1 MMKRMRALFTPGIR
15 LQITL
20 WYTCVFAILLLLVS
34 VVSYVNASSS
44 LNANVDS
51 TLAARAREIAA
62 GITDYNGKIFIED
75 ISGSLPGLAA
85 STPGANASSHVGS
98 DDGPGD
104 DGPSDDSRENAA
116 IQAPIVNTGTL
127 VRILDSGGT
136 LIYTSLA
143 ARKLP
148 ALPGAAGQAL
158 SGMAWYETV
167 TASGGQSVRLYNLP
181 LTHNGQVFGLVEV
194 GSSLASINDTLH
206 SVLFGW
212 VGIVPIA
219 LLLGALGSLFL
230 AARAFIPVSRLTRI
244 ARQVEAGDLRQR
256 VPVPRP
262 HDEVRELALTLN
274 DMIASLEGAFARQNR
289 FVADASHELRTP
301 VAAIRSMTDVA
312 LLNEKSPAEY
322 TSVLWGINAEAER
335 LGRLIG
341 DLLTLARADEVRVPL
356 ARGPLRL
363 DTMAMDVASVSSVLA
378 EERGIDLRV
387 ETAGPVVVLGDGD
400 RILQAVL
407 NLVHNA
413 LTYTPANS
421 RGLVTLRVWSEGDAA
436 LLSVTDTGIGIDSD
450 HLPHIFERFYRADRA
465 RAHSFSGSGL
475 GLAIVDWIVSA
486 HGGTVSVNS
495 RVGAGSTF
503 SVRLPLASEVGG
515 TLLPRRIQAGGKN
528 GTF

>member
-1 MMKRMRALFTPGIR
+1 MKRIRALFTPGIR

-20 WYTCVFAILLLLVS
+20 WYTCVFALLLLLVS
-34 VVSYVNASSS
+34 VVSYVTASSS
-44 LNANVDS
+44 LNANVDA
-51 TLAARAREIAA
+51 TLVLHARQIAA
-62 GITDYNGKIFIED
+62 GINEYNGKIYIED
-75 ISGSLPGLAA
+75 ISGSLPGLA
-85 STPGANASSHVGS
+85 STPGPNATPSSES
-98 DDGPGD
+98 DDHGDNGPD
-104 DGPSDDSRENAA
+104 DDSRENAGILA
-116 IQAPIVNTGTL
+116 SIVNTGTL
-127 VRILDSGGT
+127 VRVLDTSGN
-136 LIYTSLA
+136 LVYTSLA

-148 ALPGAAGQAL
+148 ALPGATGGAL
-158 SGMAWYETV
+158 SGKAWYETV

-181 LTHNGQVFGLVEV
+181 LSQGGRVFGLVEV
-194 GSSLASINDTLH
+194 GTSLTTIDATLH
-206 SVLFGW
+206 SMLFGW

-219 LLLGALGSLFL
+219 LFLGALGSLFL
-230 AARAFIPVSRLTRI
+230 AARAFVPVSRLTRI

-256 VPVPRP
+256 VPVPRAR
-262 HDEVRELALTLN
+262 DEVRELALTLN
-274 DMIASLEGAFARQNR
+274 DMIASLESAFARQHR

-312 LLNEKSPAEY
+312 LLKEKSPAEY

-341 DLLTLARADEVRVPL
+341 DLLTLARADEVHVPL
-356 ARGPLRL
+356 ARAPLRL

-378 EERGIDLRV
+378 EERGIELRV

-400 RILQAVL
+400 RILQAAL

-436 LLSVTDTGIGIDSD
+436 HFCVTDTGIGIDSD
-450 HLPHIFERFYRADRA
+450 HLPHIFERFYRADPA

-475 GLAIVDWIVSA
+475 GLAIVDWVVSA

-495 RVGAGSTF
+495 RIGAGSTF
-503 SVRLPLASEVGG
+503 CMRLPLASEAVGS
-515 TLLPRRIQAGGKN
+515 LSPRRIQAGGKN
-528 GTF
+528 GSL